1 MAKPIKD
8 TPILYGKDAEVFCLN
23 MLSVPSEVEKK
34 KELQRIEK
42 SLEEFKTLLKE
53 LDIK

>member
-1 MAKPIKD
+1 MAKPIKN
-8 TPILYGKDAEVFCLN
+8 TPILYGKDAEIFCLN
-23 MLSVPSEVEKK
+23 MLSIPSDVEKK
-34 KELQRIEK
+34 KEQQRIEK